1 MKCLK
6 DNNENYK
13 SNITIRIEFSNKKSF
28 IKKNFKTFKDHMK
41 MNSDDFENK
50 LSILKENLMISKRE
64 SMKKIKNV
72 LSRMKSEKQKT
83 IEGEDKRK
91 ILRRKDKN

>member
-13 SNITIRIEFSNKKSF
+13 SNTMIRIEFSNKKSF
-28 IKKNFKTFKDHMK
+28 IKKNFKTFKDLMK
-41 MNSDDFENK
+41 KNFDDFENK
-50 LSILKENLMISKRE
+50 LSILNESWMTSKRE
-64 SMKKIKNV
+64 SMKKIKSV
-72 LSRMKSEKQKT
+72 SLRMKSEKLKT